1 MWSEFTKW
9 YDHVDDKGEFKFK
22 MRDWIT
28 IEAET
33 IYLNNVPTP
42 KKKGVM
48 IQRTAKI
55 TADRGQAEAAL
66 SGQHDDFMLV
76 EFDEAAGVHDV
87 VFDGLT
93 TTLTGICN
101 IAILIFNPHRRDGY
115 AVKTHYDDKISPF
128 WEKLQWSALDSDV
141 VSESQKKRMAL
152 AYPVDSD
159 MYRIN
164 VLGLPANSSDGTLI
178 PYDWIY
184 EATLRDPIYAGNE
197 RVQLGVDPAGGGKDS
212 TMCCLKVG
220 HHVKEFIEVYAKETI
235 AIAQK
240 ILELAKK
247 YKVEVICVDSIGVGK
262 GVYDVLN
269 KYFPTVYG
277 VKVHEK
283 AQTSRF
289 KLYRDELYWRLREA
303 FEHGEIIVPDDNK
316 FIEETS
322 GISYKEEKFVEI
334 EQKVSM
340 RKRLGRSP
348 DRLDSLL
355 ILMHLSKTM
364 QMNLFE
370 GEEDLYPFDEQLSK
384 TGTSWM
390 GW

>member
-1 MWSEFTKW
+1 
-9 YDHVDDKGEFKFK
+9 
-22 MRDWIT
+22 
-28 IEAET
+28 
-33 IYLNNVPTP
+33 
-42 KKKGVM
+42 
-48 IQRTAKI
+48 
-55 TADRGQAEAAL
+55 
-66 SGQHDDFMLV
+66 
-76 EFDEAAGVHDV
+76 V

-283 AQTSRF
+283 AQTARF